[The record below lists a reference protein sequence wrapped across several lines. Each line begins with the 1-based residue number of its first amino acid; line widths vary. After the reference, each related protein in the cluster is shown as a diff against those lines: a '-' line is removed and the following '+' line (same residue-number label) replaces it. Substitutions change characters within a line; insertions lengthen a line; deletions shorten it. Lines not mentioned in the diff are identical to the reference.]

1 MDEQR
6 VIVIGA
12 SLAGLHCAARLAEL
26 GIPVTVYDQVG
37 RQTPVRPRT
46 LIVTSSLLD
55 LLPELQDSGL
65 VKNRVVRFSLH
76 SGGQELVVPLAR
88 PDLVV
93 ERREIL
99 SLLEGLCLRQGVEI
113 NHGFSFLN
121 MVPTQHGLVVEL
133 WNRGTRTKLYRQTR
147 TLVAADGALSRVA
160 RAAAMDG
167 RPRVPILQAR
177 VQLPASWD
185 PSTVDTWFEPEV
197 TSYFFWLIP
206 DSPNTGVLGL
216 VADRPQQ
223 ARKGLLSF
231 LARRGMEPLAMEGA
245 WVALYQGA
253 VNPVRHYRGGS
264 VYLVGDC
271 AGHVKVSTV
280 GGTVTGLLGAE
291 AAARAIATGGD
302 YRRELRQLRRELEAH
317 RLVRLILN
325 KFAQED
331 YRRLFAT
338 LAPRTLSLLSC
349 RDRDHLASGL
359 LPLLIAQPGLLACA
373 ARALLRRSPRH

>member
-1 MDEQR
+1 MNERR
-6 VIVIGA
+6 VMVIGA
-12 SLAGLHCAARLAEL
+12 SLAGLYCAARLAEQ
-26 GIPVTVYDQVG
+26 GIPVAVYDQVES
-37 RQTPVRPRT
+37 QTPARPRT
-46 LIVTSSLLD
+46 LIVTSSLVD
-55 LLPELQDSGL
+55 LLPEVQSNGL
-65 VKNRVVRFSLH
+65 VKNRVTRFRLH
-76 SGGQELVVPLAR
+76 SNGQELVVPLAK

-93 ERREIL
+93 ERREML
-99 SLLEGLCLRQGVEI
+99 DLLEGLCLRRGVEI

-133 WNRGTRTKLYRQTR
+133 WDRRRRAKTYRQTR

-160 RAAAMDG
+160 RVAAIDG

-185 PSTVDTWFEPEV
+185 PATVDTWFAPEV

-206 DSPNTGVLGL
+206 DSPTTGVLGL
-216 VADRPQQ
+216 VADTPQQ

-231 LARRGMEPLAMEGA
+231 LATHGMEPLAMEGA

-280 GGTVTGLLGAE
+280 GGTVTGLVGAE
-291 AAARAIATGGD
+291 AAARAIATGRD
-302 YRRELRQLRRELEAH
+302 YQRELRQLRRELEAH
-317 RLVRLILN
+317 RLVRLVLSR
-325 KFAQED
+325 FAQED
-331 YRRLFAT
+331 YGRLFASLT
-338 LAPRTLSLLSC
+338 RRTLSLLSC

-359 LPLLIAQPGLLACA
+359 LPHLIRQPSLLACA

>member
-1 MDEQR
+1 MHEQS

-12 SLAGLHCAARLAEL
+12 SLAGLYCAARLAEL
-26 GIPVTVYDQVG
+26 GVPVTVYDQVES
-37 RQTPVRPRT
+37 QTPARPRT
-46 LIVTSSLLD
+46 LIVTSSLVD
-55 LLPELQDSGL
+55 LLPEVRDNGL
-65 VKNRVVRFSLH
+65 VKNRVARFRLH
-76 SGGQELVVPLAR
+76 SNGQELVVPLAR

-93 ERREIL
+93 ERREML
-99 SLLEGLCLRQGVEI
+99 ALLEGLSLQRGVEI
-113 NHGFSFLN
+113 AYGFSFLN
-121 MVPTQHGLVVEL
+121 MVPTPHGLVVEL
-133 WNRGTRTKLYRQTR
+133 WDRGARTKVYRHTR

-160 RAAAMDG
+160 RAAAIDD
-167 RPRVPILQAR
+167 RPRVPIVQAR

-185 PSTVDTWFEPEV
+185 RATVDTWFAPEV

-231 LARRGMEPLAMEGA
+231 LATHGMEPLAMEGA

-280 GGTVTGLLGAE
+280 GGTVTGLVGAE
-291 AAARAIATGGD
+291 AAARAIAAGAD
-302 YRRELRQLRRELEAH
+302 YRRELRHLRRELEAH

-325 KFAQED
+325 RFAHED
-331 YRRLFAT
+331 YRRLFAALT
-338 LAPRTLSLLSC
+338 PRTLSLLSC

-359 LPLLIAQPGLLACA
+359 LPLLLAQPSLLVCA
-373 ARALLRRSPRH
+373 ARALLRRSRRH